1 MIDVYQ
7 PPTSFRTSDRQ
18 SQDTSCSSLGMTWI
32 RAAVASACVCFI
44 LPAGRVIFHS
54 KEEVVLGVG
63 DGWLDVLALQL
74 SPTSAPSPS
83 GVVSLV
89 SDVSGV

>member
-1 MIDVYQ
+1 MS
-7 PPTSFRTSDRQ
+7 TSLQRASAPVTARVRT
-18 SQDTSCSSLGMTWI
+18 LAAALWGMTWI